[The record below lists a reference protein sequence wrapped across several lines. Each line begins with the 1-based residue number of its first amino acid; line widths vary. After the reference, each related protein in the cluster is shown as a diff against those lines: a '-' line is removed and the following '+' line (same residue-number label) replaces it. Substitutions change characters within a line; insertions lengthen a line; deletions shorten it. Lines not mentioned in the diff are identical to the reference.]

1 MNTLAMSWSEWMA
14 HDGVSLSGLV
24 RSGQL
29 TAPEVVSQAAEAV
42 ARVDGHVE

>member
-29 TAPEVVSQAAEAV
+29 TAKLPFLTQVRTYAKNW
-42 ARVDGHVE
+42 GCF